1 MHTFRNEKIQLSIIN
16 WFVYKF
22 IVVGYAFLIFVHNL
36 TLLLLLLL
44 FM

>member
-1 MHTFRNEKIQLSIIN
+1 MHTFRNEKIHLSIIN

-22 IVVGYAFLIFVHNL
+22 IMVGYAFLIFVHSL
-36 TLLLLLLL
+36 TLLLLL

>member
-1 MHTFRNEKIQLSIIN
+1 MHTFRNEKILLSIIN

-22 IVVGYAFLIFVHNL
+22 VVVGYAFFIFVHNL
-36 TLLLLLLL
+36 TLLLLL